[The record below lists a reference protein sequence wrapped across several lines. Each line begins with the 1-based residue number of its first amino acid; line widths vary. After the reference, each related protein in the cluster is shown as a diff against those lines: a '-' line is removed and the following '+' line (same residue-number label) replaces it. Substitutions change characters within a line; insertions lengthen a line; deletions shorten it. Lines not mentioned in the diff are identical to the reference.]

1 MLRYFRLAI
10 FLVLTLCFACDA
22 QWHYVRWVTDGDSI
36 VLENGQRVRYLGI
49 NAPEIAHDQQPGE
62 PFGEEALHYNIY
74 LVKHKQ
80 VRIETDIEPYDRYG
94 RLLGY
99 VFLKDGTFVNLKMV
113 KAGYAH
119 VLFLNP
125 HLKYA
130 KKLLAAQRQ
139 AMKNKR
145 NIWQVLLKETCD
157 YYVGNT
163 HSHKF
168 HRPVCKYG
176 QRILPTQR
184 ILFKKKWD
192 AFYKGYSPCRKC
204 RP

>member
-1 MLRYFRLAI
+1 
-10 FLVLTLCFACDA
+10 
-22 QWHYVRWVTDGDSI
+22 
-36 VLENGQRVRYLGI
+36 
-49 NAPEIAHDQQPGE
+49 
-62 PFGEEALHYNIY
+62 
-74 LVKHKQ
+74 
-80 VRIETDIEPYDRYG
+80 
-94 RLLGY
+94 
-99 VFLKDGTFVNLKMV
+99 
-113 KAGYAH
+113 
-119 VLFLNP
+119 
-125 HLKYA
+125 
-130 KKLLAAQRQ
+130 
-139 AMKNKR
+139 MKNKR

-176 QRILPTQR
+176 QRILPAQR

>member
-1 MLRYFRLAI
+1 MLKHLRLAI

-22 QWHYVRWVTDGDSI
+22 QWHYVSWVTDGDSI

-49 NAPEIAHDQQPGE
+49 NAPEIAHDQRPGE

-113 KAGYAH
+113 LSLIH
-119 VLFLNP
+119 
-125 HLKYA
+125 
-130 KKLLAAQRQ
+130 
-139 AMKNKR
+139 
-145 NIWQVLLKETCD
+145 I
-157 YYVGNT
+157 
-163 HSHKF
+163 
-168 HRPVCKYG
+168 
-176 QRILPTQR
+176 
-184 ILFKKKWD
+184 
-192 AFYKGYSPCRKC
+192 
-204 RP
+204 